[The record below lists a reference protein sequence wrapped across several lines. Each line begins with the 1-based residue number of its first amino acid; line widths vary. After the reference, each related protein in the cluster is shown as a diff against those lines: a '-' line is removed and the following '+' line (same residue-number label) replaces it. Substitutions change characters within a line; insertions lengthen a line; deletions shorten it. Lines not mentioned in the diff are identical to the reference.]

1 MKRTFDGYDYLRRLK
16 DCDMSILTKNELL
29 LDSDEKQMNCN
40 DSLLS
45 IVYAPDERTGL
56 PTGDL
61 TYFVSDK
68 ANPQIKQFILDNL
81 MQDVSSAKNVS
92 APADLDDDTILALS
106 RGHNEDVQSYMER
119 LNSSIERDKWMIDEY
134 KKQLDV
140 SAKSQS
146 SAVSDE

>member
-16 DCDMSILTKNELL
+16 DCDLSILTKNELL
-29 LDSDEKQMNCN
+29 LDTDEKQKSCN

-45 IVYAPDERTGL
+45 IVYALDERTCL
-56 PTGDL
+56 PSGDL

-68 ANPQIKQFILDNL
+68 ANPQVKQFILDNL
-81 MQDVSSAKNVS
+81 MQDVSSAKNIP
-92 APADLDDDTILALS
+92 APVDLDDDTILELS

-134 KKQLDV
+134 KKLLDV
-140 SAKSQS
+140 SAQPESVS
-146 SAVSDE
+146 VSDE